1 MLLRTQR
8 DHWADAAPRLYGAA
22 AELLLDALPP
32 LQPQSRFLEICAG
45 PGMLARPLAERLAGL
60 GRLIAVEEDPALA
73 RSLPSARGRS
83 AAVVASPERLPFA
96 PGSFDV
102 ALGNLAVGDPADDG
116 ARLSELKRTLRP
128 GGWLLLT
135 VLLKGS
141 FDELLDVLT
150 EACEAE
156 ALPDAR
162 QALLDA
168 RASLPDLEG
177 LKAALGEAGLP
188 VMHVGVEERALFFPG
203 AAAAFADPLVREL
216 LVPSWLVDLALP
228 DSAYAAAVRA
238 AETYL
243 PGPRFSV
250 RVRTAICTS
259 RAERRTDAPAPA
271 PSAG

>member
-1 MLLRTQR
+1 MLLRTLR
-8 DHWADAAPRLYGAA
+8 DHWATAAPRLFGAP

-32 LQPQSRFLEICAG
+32 LQPHSRFLEVCAG
-45 PGMLARPLAERLAGL
+45 PGLLSRALADRIAGL
-60 GRLIAVEEDPALA
+60 GRLVALEEDAALA
-73 RSLPSARGRS
+73 RHLPSARGRS
-83 AAVVASPERLPFA
+83 TRVVAAPERLPFA
-96 PGSFDV
+96 SGSFDV

-116 ARLSELKRTLRP
+116 ARLLELKRALRP

-168 RASLPDLEG
+168 RASLPEVDDI
-177 LKAALGEAGLP
+177 KAALAAAGLP
-188 VMHVGVEERALFFPG
+188 VVHVGVEERALFFPG

-216 LVPSWLVDLALP
+216 LVPSWLVDLELP
-228 DSAYAAAVRA
+228 DSAWAAAVRA

-243 PGPRFSV
+243 PGPRFAV

-259 RAERRTDAPAPA
+259 RAERRPDAAPAP
-271 PSAG
+271 P

>member
-1 MLLRTQR
+1 MLLRTLR
-8 DHWADAAPRLYGAA
+8 DHWASAAPRLFGAP

-32 LQPQSRFLEICAG
+32 LQPHSRFLEVCAG
-45 PGMLARPLAERLAGL
+45 PGLLSRALADRIAGL
-60 GRLIAVEEDPALA
+60 GRLVALEEDAALA
-73 RSLPSARGRS
+73 RHLPSARGRS
-83 AAVVASPERLPFA
+83 TRVVAAPERLPFA
-96 PGSFDV
+96 SGSFDV

-116 ARLSELKRTLRP
+116 ARLLELKRALRP

-168 RASLPDLEG
+168 RASLPEVDG
-177 LKAALGEAGLP
+177 IKAALADAGLP
-188 VMHVGVEERALFFPG
+188 MVHVGVEERALFFPG

-216 LVPSWLVDLALP
+216 LVPSWLVELQLP
-228 DSAYAAAVRA
+228 DTAWAAATRA

-243 PGPRFSV
+243 PGPRFAV
-250 RVRTAICTS
+250 RVRTTICTS
-259 RAERRTDAPAPA
+259 RADRRPDAATVV
-271 PSAG
+271 S